1 MFRNCGAKIVF
12 FGTIHANFTNFI
24 LLIFIFSCNSCDS
37 CLIIINFVAEYY

>member
-12 FGTIHANFTNFI
+12 FGTNHANFTNFI

-37 CLIIINFVAEYY
+37 CLIIINFVAE